1 MPGGR
6 QISGRDVVATLE
18 RFGGGRGDG
27 EALRAAVR
35 SRRFASY
42 DELLRA
48 APPERVGLSSG
59 AHRLFSDPCSGS
71 SSEAVLT
78 PVSDSRVS
86 SIVISLLCHQLGR
99 DARS

>member
-1 MPGGR
+1 M
-6 QISGRDVVATLE
+6 E

-35 SRRFASY
+35 SRRFATY

-59 AHRLFSDPCSGS
+59 AHAALFGPLFG
-71 SSEAVLT
+71 EFE
-78 PVSDSRVS
+78 
-86 SIVISLLCHQLGR
+86 
-99 DARS
+99 

>member
-1 MPGGR
+1 M
-6 QISGRDVVATLE
+6 E

-35 SRRFASY
+35 SRRFATY

-59 AHRLFSDPCSGS
+59 AHAALFSPLFG
-71 SSEAVLT
+71 EFE
-78 PVSDSRVS
+78 
-86 SIVISLLCHQLGR
+86 
-99 DARS
+99 